1 MAESIKDVASEK
13 DLERLEK
20 ALDFSNTMKTFNLN
34 KNNLKVKTQNLLS
47 YSTAGG
53 SFTVDQSLISFMNF
67 VVSSGK
73 TEITLLDKKLLL
85 FLLDLCLFLYHNLQ
99 FFQVQKVLQQHF
111 LYHYFCYLFPGTL
124 FYLKDISIFNQIYL
138 KSF

>member
-1 MAESIKDVASEK
+1 MADSIKDGASEK

-53 SFTVDQSLISFMNF
+53 SFTVNQSLISFMNF

-73 TEITLLDKKLLL
+73 TEITLLDKNDIPVRIEDTEKFLDEISSLYFEVVNDYYNEYQKLRSSRKIE
-85 FLLDLCLFLYHNLQ
+85 
-99 FFQVQKVLQQHF
+99 KVLE
-111 LYHYFCYLFPGTL
+111 
-124 FYLKDISIFNQIYL
+124 I
-138 KSF
+138 

>member
-1 MAESIKDVASEK
+1 MAESIKDVASSK

-47 YSTAGG
+47 YSTSGG

-73 TEITLLDKKLLL
+73 TEITLLDKNDIPVRIEDTEKFLDEISSLYFEVVNDYYNEYQKLRSSRKIE
-85 FLLDLCLFLYHNLQ
+85 
-99 FFQVQKVLQQHF
+99 KVLE
-111 LYHYFCYLFPGTL
+111 
-124 FYLKDISIFNQIYL
+124 I
-138 KSF
+138 

>member
-1 MAESIKDVASEK
+1 MTESIKDVTSEK

-47 YSTAGG
+47 YSTSGG
-53 SFTVDQSLISFMNF
+53 SFTVNQSLISFMNF

-73 TEITLLDKKLLL
+73 TEISLLDKNDIPVRIEDTEKFLDEISSLYFEVINDYYNEYQKLRSSRKIE
-85 FLLDLCLFLYHNLQ
+85 
-99 FFQVQKVLQQHF
+99 KVLE
-111 LYHYFCYLFPGTL
+111 
-124 FYLKDISIFNQIYL
+124 I
-138 KSF
+138 

>member
-1 MAESIKDVASEK
+1 MAESIKDGASEK

-73 TEITLLDKKLLL
+73 TEITLLDKNDIPVRIEDTEKFLDEISSLYFEVVNDYYNEYQKLRSSRKIE
-85 FLLDLCLFLYHNLQ
+85 
-99 FFQVQKVLQQHF
+99 KVLE
-111 LYHYFCYLFPGTL
+111 
-124 FYLKDISIFNQIYL
+124 I
-138 KSF
+138 

>member
-1 MAESIKDVASEK
+1 MAESIKDIASEK

-67 VVSSGK
+67 VVSNGK
-73 TEITLLDKKLLL
+73 TEITLLDKNDIPVRIEDTEKFLDDISSLYFEVVNDYYNEYQKLRSSRKIE
-85 FLLDLCLFLYHNLQ
+85 
-99 FFQVQKVLQQHF
+99 KVLE
-111 LYHYFCYLFPGTL
+111 
-124 FYLKDISIFNQIYL
+124 I
-138 KSF
+138 

>member
-1 MAESIKDVASEK
+1 MVDITNDVVPAK

-53 SFTVDQSLISFMNF
+53 SFSVDQSLISFMNF

-73 TEITLLDKKLLL
+73 TEITLLDKNGIPIRIEDTEKFLDEVSSLYFEVVNDYYNEYQKLRSSRKIE
-85 FLLDLCLFLYHNLQ
+85 
-99 FFQVQKVLQQHF
+99 KVLE
-111 LYHYFCYLFPGTL
+111 
-124 FYLKDISIFNQIYL
+124 I
-138 KSF
+138 

>member
-1 MAESIKDVASEK
+1 MAESIKDVASSK

-67 VVSSGK
+67 VVSPP
-73 TEITLLDKKLLL
+73 LLYLWTRI
-85 FLLDLCLFLYHNLQ
+85 C
-99 FFQVQKVLQQHF
+99 FQSPKYWCSNVSKMAGQNML
-111 LYHYFCYLFPGTL
+111 
-124 FYLKDISIFNQIYL
+124 
-138 KSF
+138 

>member
-1 MAESIKDVASEK
+1 MVDTAEEIKTESSEK
-13 DLERLEK
+13 DLQRLEK

-67 VVSSGK
+67 VVSNGK
-73 TEITLLDKKLLL
+73 TEISLLDKNDIPIHIDDTEKFLDEVSSLYFEAVNDYYNEYQKLRSSRKIE
-85 FLLDLCLFLYHNLQ
+85 
-99 FFQVQKVLQQHF
+99 KVLE
-111 LYHYFCYLFPGTL
+111 
-124 FYLKDISIFNQIYL
+124 I
-138 KSF
+138 

>member
-1 MAESIKDVASEK
+1 MVDNTNDIASEK

-53 SFTVDQSLISFMNF
+53 SFTVNQSLISFMNF

-73 TEITLLDKKLLL
+73 TEITLLDKNGIPVRIEDTEKFLDEVSSLYFEVVNDYYNEYQKLRSSRKIE
-85 FLLDLCLFLYHNLQ
+85 
-99 FFQVQKVLQQHF
+99 KVLE
-111 LYHYFCYLFPGTL
+111 
-124 FYLKDISIFNQIYL
+124 I
-138 KSF
+138 

>member
-1 MAESIKDVASEK
+1 MAESIKDVVSEK

-73 TEITLLDKKLLL
+73 TEITLLDKNDIPVRIEDTEKFLDEISSLYFEVVNDYYNEYQKLRSSRKIE
-85 FLLDLCLFLYHNLQ
+85 
-99 FFQVQKVLQQHF
+99 KVLE
-111 LYHYFCYLFPGTL
+111 
-124 FYLKDISIFNQIYL
+124 I
-138 KSF
+138 

>member
-1 MAESIKDVASEK
+1 MVDSIKDVASDK

-53 SFTVDQSLISFMNF
+53 SFTVDQSLVSFMNF

-73 TEITLLDKKLLL
+73 TEITLLDKNDIPVRIEDTEK
-85 FLLDLCLFLYHNLQ
+85 FLDEVSSLYFEVVNDYYNEYQQLRSSRKIE
-99 FFQVQKVLQQHF
+99 KVLE
-111 LYHYFCYLFPGTL
+111 
-124 FYLKDISIFNQIYL
+124 I
-138 KSF
+138 

>member
-1 MAESIKDVASEK
+1 MVDSTKDVASQK

-73 TEITLLDKKLLL
+73 TEITLLDKNDIPVRIEDTEKFLDEVSSLYFEVVNDYYNEYQKLKSSRKIE
-85 FLLDLCLFLYHNLQ
+85 
-99 FFQVQKVLQQHF
+99 KVLE
-111 LYHYFCYLFPGTL
+111 
-124 FYLKDISIFNQIYL
+124 I
-138 KSF
+138 

>member
-1 MAESIKDVASEK
+1 MTESIKDVTSEK

-67 VVSSGK
+67 IVSSGK
-73 TEITLLDKKLLL
+73 TEISLLDKNDIPVRIEDTEKFLDEISSLYFEVINDYYNEYQKLRSSRKIE
-85 FLLDLCLFLYHNLQ
+85 
-99 FFQVQKVLQQHF
+99 KVLE
-111 LYHYFCYLFPGTL
+111 
-124 FYLKDISIFNQIYL
+124 I
-138 KSF
+138 

>member
-1 MAESIKDVASEK
+1 MVDNTNDIASEK

-73 TEITLLDKKLLL
+73 TEITLLDKNDIPVRIEDTEK
-85 FLLDLCLFLYHNLQ
+85 FLDEVSSLYFEVVNDYYNEYQQLRSSRKIE
-99 FFQVQKVLQQHF
+99 KVLE
-111 LYHYFCYLFPGTL
+111 
-124 FYLKDISIFNQIYL
+124 I
-138 KSF
+138 

>member
-1 MAESIKDVASEK
+1 MVDSTKDVASQK

-73 TEITLLDKKLLL
+73 TEISLLDKNDIPIHIDDTEK
-85 FLLDLCLFLYHNLQ
+85 FLDEVSSLYFEVVNDYYNEYQQLRSSRKIE
-99 FFQVQKVLQQHF
+99 KVLE
-111 LYHYFCYLFPGTL
+111 
-124 FYLKDISIFNQIYL
+124 I
-138 KSF
+138 

>member
-1 MAESIKDVASEK
+1 MAESIKDVASAK

-73 TEITLLDKKLLL
+73 TEITLLDKNDIPVRIEDTEKFLDEISSLYFEVVNDYYNEYQKLRSSRKIE
-85 FLLDLCLFLYHNLQ
+85 
-99 FFQVQKVLQQHF
+99 KVLE
-111 LYHYFCYLFPGTL
+111 
-124 FYLKDISIFNQIYL
+124 I
-138 KSF
+138 

>member
-1 MAESIKDVASEK
+1 MVDTTNEVDTQSSE
-13 DLERLEK
+13 EAAQRLK
-20 ALDFSNTMKTFNLN
+20 NALDFSNTMKTFNLN

-73 TEITLLDKKLLL
+73 TEISLLDKNNIPIHIDDTEKFLDEVSSLYFEVVNDYYNEYQKLRSSRKIE
-85 FLLDLCLFLYHNLQ
+85 
-99 FFQVQKVLQQHF
+99 KVL
-111 LYHYFCYLFPGTL
+111 
-124 FYLKDISIFNQIYL
+124 
-138 KSF
+138 

>member
-1 MAESIKDVASEK
+1 MAESIKDVASSK

-73 TEITLLDKKLLL
+73 TEITLLDKNDIPVRIEDTEK
-85 FLLDLCLFLYHNLQ
+85 FLDEVSSLYFEVVNDYYNEYQQLRSSRKIE
-99 FFQVQKVLQQHF
+99 KVLE
-111 LYHYFCYLFPGTL
+111 
-124 FYLKDISIFNQIYL
+124 I
-138 KSF
+138 

>member
-1 MAESIKDVASEK
+1 MVDTTNEVATQSSE
-13 DLERLEK
+13 EAAQRLK
-20 ALDFSNTMKTFNLN
+20 NALDFSNTMKTFNLN

-73 TEITLLDKKLLL
+73 TEISLLDKNNIPIHIDDTEK
-85 FLLDLCLFLYHNLQ
+85 FLDEVSSLYFEVVNDYYNEYQQLRSSRKIE
-99 FFQVQKVLQQHF
+99 KVLE
-111 LYHYFCYLFPGTL
+111 
-124 FYLKDISIFNQIYL
+124 I
-138 KSF
+138 

>member
-1 MAESIKDVASEK
+1 MADTAEEIKIESSEE
-13 DLERLEK
+13 DLQRLEK

-53 SFTVDQSLISFMNF
+53 SFTVNQSLISFMNF

-73 TEITLLDKKLLL
+73 TEISLLDKNDIPIHIDDTDL
-85 FLLDLCLFLYHNLQ
+85 FLNEVSSLYFEVVNDYYNEYQKLKSSRKIE
-99 FFQVQKVLQQHF
+99 KVLE
-111 LYHYFCYLFPGTL
+111 
-124 FYLKDISIFNQIYL
+124 I
-138 KSF
+138 

>member
-1 MAESIKDVASEK
+1 MVDITNDVVPAK
-13 DLERLEK
+13 DLKRLEK

-53 SFTVDQSLISFMNF
+53 SFAVDQSLISFMNF

-73 TEITLLDKKLLL
+73 TEITLLDKNGIPVRIEDTERFLDEVSSLYFEVVNDYYNEYQKLRSSRKIE
-85 FLLDLCLFLYHNLQ
+85 
-99 FFQVQKVLQQHF
+99 KVLE
-111 LYHYFCYLFPGTL
+111 
-124 FYLKDISIFNQIYL
+124 I
-138 KSF
+138 